1 MRLRDQFSFRQ
12 KPTGLFKWIL
22 HVPVYLFKLGLGFLM
37 GDRFVLLTHEGR
49 KSGRT
54 YQTPLEVVQHDEV
67 SGEYIVSSGT
77 GPNADWYR
85 NIAAKPA
92 TRIQVRNESWVPTQ
106 RLLDYTEAASRF
118 KRYEQEHPKTAF
130 RLLQSMGNSYDGT
143 DEGRREMMADM
154 PMVAFSAL
162 DTMP

>member
-1 MRLRDQFSFRQ
+1 MSLSDQFSFRQ

-22 HVPVYLFKLGLGFLM
+22 HIPVYLFKQRLGFLM
-37 GDRFVLLTHEGR
+37 GDRFILVTHEGR

-54 YQTPLEVVQHDEV
+54 YQTPLEVVQHDEA
-67 SGEYIVSSGT
+67 SGEYIVASGT
-77 GPNADWYR
+77 GPGADWYR

-92 TRIQVRNESWVPTQ
+92 SRVQVRNQAWEPTQ
-106 RLLDYTEAASRF
+106 RLLDATEAAARF
-118 KRYEQEHPKTAF
+118 KRYEQEHPKTAS

-143 DEGRREMMADM
+143 DEGRREMMAGM

-162 DTMP
+162 DTTS